1 MGWLEERQLPRKEE
15 NEKSHKCEWSQG
27 EWNFLLLC
35 KKEGFMRQV
44 SKTERDNSF
53 FFFSILFL
61 TAPCLHC
68 CARVFSSCSEWGTT
82 LRCSAGGS
90 HPCGLSCCGAQAPGT
105 KALRAPALGL
115 SSCNRTLGPPLEN
128 NPEIPPS
135 SRDEGLR
142 LMHGLE
148 TNLAASL
155 QTPQEA

>member
-53 FFFSILFL
+53 FFFFFSILFL

-68 CARVFSSCSEWGTT
+68 CARVFSSCGEWGTT

-115 SSCNRTLGPPLEN
+115 SSC
-128 NPEIPPS
+128 
-135 SRDEGLR
+135 
-142 LMHGLE
+142 
-148 TNLAASL
+148 SL
-155 QTPQEA
+155 QARELKLNSCGAMTQPLHSTWNLPRPGTEP

>member
-15 NEKSHKCEWSQG
+15 NEKPHKCEWSQG

-68 CARVFSSCSEWGTT
+68 CARVFSSCGEWGTT

-105 KALRAPALGL
+105 KVLRAPALGL
-115 SSCNRTLGPPLEN
+115 SSC
-128 NPEIPPS
+128 
-135 SRDEGLR
+135 
-142 LMHGLE
+142 
-148 TNLAASL
+148 SL
-155 QTPQEA
+155 QARELTLNSCGAMTQPLRSTWNLPRPGTEP

>member
-115 SSCNRTLGPPLEN
+115 SSC
-128 NPEIPPS
+128 
-135 SRDEGLR
+135 
-142 LMHGLE
+142 
-148 TNLAASL
+148 SL
-155 QTPQEA
+155 QARELKLNSCGAMTQPLRSTWNLPRPGTEP

>member
-53 FFFSILFL
+53 FFFFSILFL

-68 CARVFSSCSEWGTT
+68 CARVFSSCGEWGTT

-115 SSCNRTLGPPLEN
+115 SSC
-128 NPEIPPS
+128 
-135 SRDEGLR
+135 
-142 LMHGLE
+142 
-148 TNLAASL
+148 SL
-155 QTPQEA
+155 QARELKLNSCGAMTQPLRSTWNLPRPGTEP